1 MPKANGPRK
10 IHRYATEFKV
20 KAVKSTH
27 LPRVRVKAVADPW
40 WKTER
45 PARTGK
51 SFFFTLVVFY
61 LERPYEPCLVNRAGF
76 SRFAG
81 FIRN

>member
-51 SFFFTLVVFY
+51 SFFFTLIVFY
-61 LERPYEPCLVNRAGF
+61 LERPYGY
-76 SRFAG
+76 
-81 FIRN
+81 RNPVW